1 LSEGLPVSVATS
13 PPAGSGRGWLWIL
26 LALLVVVFL
35 GTLAGRTFY
44 GDRPSR
50 VHRMAGA
57 TMGTTWSLKVSLPD
71 GAPTAWVDAIR
82 DTVQSRLDRIESLMS
97 TWDSTSELSRFNRS
111 RSTSATPLSP
121 ETIAVMA
128 IAAEVGERSGGAL
141 DVTVAPLVAAW
152 GFGPEGAEE
161 PGPPPPSV
169 RDSLRARVGLD
180 RLRLD
185 VEAGTAAKSHP
196 GVVVD
201 LSAVAK
207 GYALDIAAE
216 GVARMGADAFALEVG
231 GEVRAQGAKPDGS
244 SWRVAVEAPTPE
256 SRTVFRVLDL
266 LNEAIASSGDY
277 RNSYEIDGVRYGHIL
292 DPRSGLPVR
301 WQGYSVSV
309 LHPEAVRADA
319 WATALSVLGPDEGL
333 ALAESLGLSALFV
346 VGVEGGRYE
355 AHYTADMAGKLEP
368 R

>member
-1 LSEGLPVSVATS
+1 MASGGSSIDLPLARWEVLLLLVA
-13 PPAGSGRGWLWIL
+13 
-26 LALLVVVFL
+26 LVVVVIL
-35 GTLAGRTFY
+35 GTLAGHAFY
-44 GDRPSR
+44 GDRTAR
-50 VHRMAGA
+50 VYEMSGA

-71 GAPTAWVDAIR
+71 GAPTAWVDAIG

-111 RSTSATPLSP
+111 PSTSATPLSR
-121 ETIAVMA
+121 ETVAVLA

-152 GFGPEGAEE
+152 GFGPGGAKE

-180 RLRLD
+180 RLQLD
-185 VEAGTAAKSHP
+185 VKAGTAAKSLP

-231 GEVRAQGAKPDGS
+231 GEVRASGVRPDGLW
-244 SWRVAVEAPTPE
+244 WRVAVEAPTPE
-256 SRTVFRVLDL
+256 SRTIFRALDL
-266 LNEAIASSGDY
+266 RNEAIASSGDY
-277 RNSYEIDGVRYGHIL
+277 RNFYEFDGVRYGHIL
-292 DPRSGLPVR
+292 DPRSGFPVR

-309 LHPEAVRADA
+309 LHREAARADA

-333 ALAESLGLSALFV
+333 ALAESLGLSVLFV
-346 VGVEGGRYE
+346 VQVEEGRYE
-355 AHYTADMAGKLEP
+355 ARYTADMAGRLEP
-368 R
+368 

>member
-1 LSEGLPVSVATS
+1 VSDVAP
-13 PPAGSGRGWLWIL
+13 PPAGSGRGWIWIL

-44 GDRPSR
+44 GDRPSS
-50 VHRMAGA
+50 VHQMAGA

-82 DTVQSRLDRIESLMS
+82 DTVQSRLDRIERLMS

-111 RSTSATPLSP
+111 PSTSATPLSR

-128 IAAEVGERSGGAL
+128 IAAEVGEQSGGAL
-141 DVTVAPLVAAW
+141 DVTVAPLVTAW
-152 GFGPEGAEE
+152 GFGPEGTEE
-161 PGPPPPSV
+161 PGPPPPPV

-180 RLRLD
+180 RLQLD
-185 VEAGTAAKSHP
+185 VEAGTAAKSLP
-196 GVVVD
+196 GVAVD

-207 GYALDIAAE
+207 GYALDLAAE
-216 GVARMGADAFALEVG
+216 GVIRMGADAFALEVG
-231 GEVRAQGAKPDGS
+231 GEARAYGVRPDGS
-244 SWRVAVEAPTPE
+244 WWRVAVEAPTPE
-256 SRTVFRVLDL
+256 SRTIFRVLEL
-266 LNEAIASSGDY
+266 RNEAIASSGDY
-277 RNSYEIDGVRYGHIL
+277 RNFYEVDGIRYGHIL
-292 DPRSGLPVR
+292 DPRSGRPVR

-309 LHPEAVRADA
+309 LHPEAARADA

-333 ALAESLGLSALFV
+333 ALAESFGLSALFV
-346 VGVEGGRYE
+346 VQVEGGRHE
-355 AHYTADMAGKLEP
+355 ARYTAAMAGRLESSS